1 MPSGRLKGTNLRWSH
16 EKPAAFHRAGGAF
29 VTAWQFN
36 PELTFEKVG
45 DDWLVLNPDAAVML
59 RASGPAAEVLT
70 ATAAASPAPAHLAD
84 AAAALA
90 ERGVLVEDAAPGMSR
105 RRLISTGALAAGA
118 ATLAAAAGIH
128 TLVLPTAAAAA
139 STLAAP
145 TGVTATAMSDSR
157 IDVNWAL
164 VSGATSYQVYFK
176 AASGSTFNTF
186 GGPVSNGP
194 VAVTGLQ
201 PVTTYNFYVTATD
214 GTLTSAGSVIVNQTT
229 FFPN

>member
-1 MPSGRLKGTNLRWSH
+1 M
-16 EKPAAFHRAGGAF
+16 
-29 VTAWQFN
+29 TAWHFN

-59 RASGPAAEVLT
+59 RASGPAAEVLNAT
-70 ATAAASPAPAHLAD
+70 ATASPAPAHLAD
-84 AAAALA
+84 AATALA

-145 TGVTATAMSDSR
+145 TGVVATAIFFDQV
-157 IDVNWAL
+157 DVSWNL
-164 VSGATSYQVYFK
+164 VSGATSYQVHFK
-176 AASGSTFNTF
+176 AGFESSFNTF

-194 VAVTGLQ
+194 VPVPGLQ
-201 PVTTYNFYVTATD
+201 AFTTYNFYVTATD
-214 GTLTSAGSVIVNQTT
+214 GSLTSDASEITNATT
-229 FFPN
+229 PFEPN

>member
-1 MPSGRLKGTNLRWSH
+1 M
-16 EKPAAFHRAGGAF
+16 
-29 VTAWQFN
+29 TAWHFN

-45 DDWLVLNPDAAVML
+45 DDWLVLNPDAAVVL

-70 ATAAASPAPAHLAD
+70 ATATASPAPAHLAD

-139 STLAAP
+139 SLPAAP
-145 TGVTATAMSDSR
+145 PGSGLPEPGVDRVRVSWTNIVGSRQPTRCTTGNHAAQTTTSPF
-157 IDVNWAL
+157 L
-164 VSGATSYQVYFK
+164 VLQ
-176 AASGSTFNTF
+176 ASG
-186 GGPVSNGP
+186 P
-194 VAVTGLQ
+194 VTGHRAWHCHAM
-201 PVTTYNFYVTATD
+201 YNFQRDRHRRQPRVRA
-214 GTLTSAGSVIVNQTT
+214 LRRC
-229 FFPN
+229 